1 MMAGT
6 LASDPHARR
15 RLVVAV
21 IGTVALLAL
30 VAAGSGA
37 FRSNGS
43 GIAVRD
49 SAVVLDATAA
59 IAAAIATAAVI
70 FGVVLLRFSA
80 LRHPNERSV
89 SRQLL
94 TMLIMIAIVALTA
107 IAIRHLHQVGGTPA
121 RSGTHAASPSRSPEG
136 RGQPIPGRGADWWVI
151 ALAVGITASA
161 ILVWSVRSRRRIG
174 NDGGDPDTNTRSQVL
189 QVLDDSLADLIA
201 EGDNRRAVIAAY
213 ARMERLLANVGA
225 PRAPAETPFEY
236 LDRVLVSFGA
246 SAAVAQPLTELFEHA
261 KFSHHPVDGAMKQQ
275 AVDALTELRD
285 ELRSAA

>member
-1 MMAGT
+1 MTAGT

-70 FGVVLLRFSA
+70 FGVALLRLGA

-89 SRQLL
+89 SRR
-94 TMLIMIAIVALTA
+94 A
-107 IAIRHLHQVGGTPA
+107 
-121 RSGTHAASPSRSPEG
+121 SRSAGSNLICTE
-136 RGQPIPGRGADWWVI
+136 RSMV
-151 ALAVGITASA
+151 VGSRPMAAQCSSRTAF
-161 ILVWSVRSRRRIG
+161 LRS
-174 NDGGDPDTNTRSQVL
+174 NDD
-189 QVLDDSLADLIA
+189 
-201 EGDNRRAVIAAY
+201 
-213 ARMERLLANVGA
+213 
-225 PRAPAETPFEY
+225 APA
-236 LDRVLVSFGA
+236 LDS
-246 SAAVAQPLTELFEHA
+246 SAYVTY
-261 KFSHHPVDGAMKQQ
+261 S
-275 AVDALTELRD
+275 
-285 ELRSAA
+285 